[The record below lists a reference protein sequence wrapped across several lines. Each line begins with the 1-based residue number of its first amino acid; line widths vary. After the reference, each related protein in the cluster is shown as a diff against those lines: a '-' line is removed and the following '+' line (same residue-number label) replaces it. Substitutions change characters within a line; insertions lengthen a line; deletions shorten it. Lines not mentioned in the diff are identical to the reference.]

1 MNRIFKIL
9 LTISILSFVSGG
21 NQYIRAQNKSGGG
34 NSAQVSAQAS
44 VQASVQASIQ
54 ALANDPALIQGIVG
68 ICARTLSGKEIVS
81 VNADRMLIPAS
92 NMKLITTGAAMH
104 ALGPDYRFTTTLAY
118 DGDIEEGVLH
128 GNIYIIGGADPTLGS
143 RDSIATPAE
152 TLFRQW
158 EKMVRDAGI
167 STVDGSIIG
176 DGRYFEGAM
185 EEVTWLWEDIGTYYG
200 AGTCGLTFYE
210 NMISFS
216 AAPGREIG
224 DEVDMKPEYPETPWM
239 EIRYKGTTAEAG
251 TGDQLYMYTSE
262 LAPVAEIRGTLAM
275 DKGRKRVDCSNKFPE
290 LTCATYFMRH
300 LEKSGIR
307 CLRGAGDFKL
317 ETGWMSR
324 GEENRQSDTRC
335 NEPVQITV
343 GQTQSP
349 ILQSIAFETNHE
361 SNNVYAETLLRTMGV
376 EFGGSSLYPQSISIM
391 EQILGKG
398 VHGCQGEENS
408 FENSFEIEGLGID
421 MSKGIFIKDGSGLSR
436 GNLVS
441 PDFFC
446 RFLAAMSKSPA
457 FDGWL
462 NGLPSPGGNGTLSY
476 NMKKYPESVRKRIRM
491 KSGSMNGVRCY
502 SGYILPEG
510 YIAEEGGCTTGEG
523 GCITEEGGRTSKEGG
538 CTTKEGGSPTG
549 EGKGRNEDIIV
560 FSVMVNN
567 CTSPNWKVRPL
578 IDKIIATI
586 AME

>member
-1 MNRIFKIL
+1 MIFMDKIFKIF
-9 LTISILSFVSGG
+9 LTISILSFVSGA
-21 NQYIRAQNKSGGG
+21 NQYICAQTNGG
-34 NSAQVSAQAS
+34 NSVQTS
-44 VQASVQASIQ
+44 VQ

-68 ICARTLSGKEIVS
+68 ICARTLGGKEIAS
-81 VNADRMLIPAS
+81 VNAGKMLIPAS

-143 RDSIATPAE
+143 KDSIATPAE

-158 EKMVRDAGI
+158 EKMVREAGI
-167 STVDGSIIG
+167 SMIDGSIIG

-224 DEVDMKPEYPETPWM
+224 DEVDMKPEYPETPWL
-239 EIRYKGTTAEAG
+239 EIRYKGTTAKAG

-290 LTCATYFMRH
+290 LTCATYFMKH
-300 LEKSGIR
+300 LEKTGIR

-324 GEENRQSDTRC
+324 GEENRQSDTTC
-335 NEPVQITV
+335 NEPVRITV

-361 SNNVYAETLLRTMGV
+361 SNNVYAETLLRAMGV
-376 EFGGSSLYPQSISIM
+376 EFGGSSLYPQSISIL
-391 EQILGKG
+391 EQILGNG
-398 VHGCQGEENS
+398 VPGCQGE
-408 FENSFEIEGLGID
+408 ENSFEIEGLGID

-457 FDGWL
+457 FEGWL
-462 NGLPSPGGNGTLSY
+462 SGLPSPGGNGTLSY

-523 GCITEEGGRTSKEGG
+523 GCITEEGGCTSKEGG